1 LLTGQDRLGAEDAEI
16 LASETGTVVGHT
28 LKVLVLDPPPDPRL
42 FFRRLRTLVRDRL
55 SQVPRL
61 RQRPATLPLGLG
73 RPVWVDDPHFDLDH
87 HLRLS
92 RWRRP
97 LSAED
102 FQQRVAAA
110 MERPLDR
117 RRPLWSLEMIHPLG
131 AGRAG
136 LIWKMHH
143 CMADGL
149 ATLSIGERL
158 LWDAAGGET
167 GPRRPSRWRPSPP
180 PSTAELLLGALQE
193 HGRRAVTLAEELPA
207 ALRAARRLP
216 LDVPGLARGA
226 AAAARELMPLA
237 GSSPLDAEVGR
248 GRRVAFVQRPL
259 QDLHGIAGSFGVRL
273 TVNDVV
279 LAAVAG
285 GLRRW
290 LENRRASLD
299 PLRVSVPVSL
309 HHSSEPHALGNE
321 VTDIHVDLPVQEPDP
336 VRRLLAIN
344 AETSRRKVYDADV
357 LDSLVRFSR
366 LVPPLRR
373 LLSALQANPHVFSL
387 AVSNLPGPRGPI
399 WVAGVRVR
407 ELHSVVEVAQRH
419 ALRVA
424 AVSCDGLLSF
434 GLCAASRA
442 VPDLAGLAAGMEETI
457 EELKAVA
464 SEQRPAGQK

>member
-42 FFRRLRTLVRDRL
+42 FFRRLRTVVRDRL
-55 SQVPRL
+55 SEVPRL

-87 HLRLS
+87 HLRQS
-92 RWRRP
+92 RSRRP
-97 LSAED
+97 LGAED
-102 FQQRVAAA
+102 FQRLVAAA

-117 RRPLWSLEMIHPLG
+117 RRPLWSLELIHPLAG
-131 AGRAG
+131 GRAG

-158 LWDAAGGET
+158 LWDA
-167 GPRRPSRWRPSPP
+167 RRDPGRRRSSRWRPSPA
-180 PSTAELLLGALQE
+180 PSTAKLLLGALQE
-193 HGRRAVTLAEELPA
+193 HGRRAVTLAEELPGV
-207 ALRAARRLP
+207 LRAARRLP

-237 GSSPLDAEVGR
+237 AGSPLDAQVGR

-259 QDLHGIAGSFGVRL
+259 QDLHSIAGSFGAHL

-424 AVSCDGLLSF
+424 VVSCDGLLSF
-434 GLCAASRA
+434 GLCADSRA
-442 VPDLAGLAAGMEETI
+442 VPDVAGLAAGIEEAI

-464 SEQRPAGQK
+464 SEQRPGQK